1 MSSQR
6 QNGRSPDS
14 LPIGD
19 HELRRL
25 VHQCT
30 DRLLEVERLLNVPR
44 LHRLTGTKISR
55 STRPVDL
62 GAILLNGLYQCSV
75 KPAAATLQV
84 IEMAIDP
91 DCGVSDQA
99 TEMLFD
105 LLLHPLTPPDAEE
118 TAPGIRDDDW
128 EEES

>member
-1 MSSQR
+1 MNSHQY
-6 QNGRSPDS
+6 NGQSPRH
-14 LPIGD
+14 LPIS
-19 HELRRL
+19 HQELRRL

-30 DRLLEVERLLNVPR
+30 DRLVEVERLLNDPR
-44 LHRLTGTKISR
+44 LHRLTGAKFSR
-55 STRPVDL
+55 STHPVEL

-84 IEMAIDP
+84 IEMATDP
-91 DCGVSDQA
+91 GCGVSDQA

-105 LLLHPLTPPDAEE
+105 LLLHPLTPPGAEE
-118 TAPGIRDDDW
+118 TAPGICDGDR